1 MAYGEWMAL
10 RQEDLKRML
19 AYSTMG
25 QVGEIFTVLGLG
37 TWLAAAAR
45 CPCPE
50 PRDHEGLALPSARA
64 ASFSASAA
72 ASFPDLAGL
81 VHEMPWAVAA

>member
-1 MAYGEWMAL
+1 MVTFMGLCTMAYGEWMAL

-37 TWLAAAAR
+37 TWLAAAGALSHVCLLYTSR
-45 CPCPE
+45 C
-50 PRDHEGLALPSARA
+50 
-64 ASFSASAA
+64 
-72 ASFPDLAGL
+72 
-81 VHEMPWAVAA
+81 V